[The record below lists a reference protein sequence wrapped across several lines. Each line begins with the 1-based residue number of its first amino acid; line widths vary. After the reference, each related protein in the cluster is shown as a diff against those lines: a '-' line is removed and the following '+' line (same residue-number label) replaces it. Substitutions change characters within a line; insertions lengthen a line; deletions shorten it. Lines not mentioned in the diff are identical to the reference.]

1 MVGCFSGKPDPND
14 EWNGAWDCLI
24 YIYALYA
31 ALALLSLLSYL
42 PQPILNQRRRSTE
55 GLSPEWA
62 LWLVVGTAYRL
73 LAASLVTLSNHTV
86 RLPFG
91 GNTGWLSG
99 PYWGFWGGGVL
110 VLIYELI
117 ATSITLAQT
126 ALLPHQRPLDIS
138 PTSRTLLW
146 GCVATTAGS
155 LMAMAL
161 SNNGAE
167 KFGREGWSGDDFVS
181 TLNLVTILASLCK
194 YVPQARLNRQRKS
207 TNGFSK
213 LQIWFD
219 AVAWLPLVA
228 MWILTA
234 IRELWRG
241 GGPRIGMQW
250 LNFVCSLGSFAGDG
264 WLLWQWWR
272 YRGGEGSGGRSQV
285 EGEEAGERA
294 PLLR

>member
-1 MVGCFSGKPDPND
+1 MVGCFGGKPDPND

-55 GLSPEWA
+55 GLSPDWA
-62 LWLVVGTAYRL
+62 LWLTVGVAYRL
-73 LAASLVTLSNHTV
+73 LAASLVTVSNHTL

-99 PYWGFWGGGVL
+99 PYWGMWDGGLL

-126 ALLPHQRPLDIS
+126 ALLPHRRPLGIS

-146 GCVATTAGS
+146 GCVATTIGS
-155 LMAMAL
+155 LMAMVL
-161 SNNGAE
+161 SNIGAE

-181 TLNLVTILASLCK
+181 TLNLITIMTSLYK

-207 TNGFSK
+207 TEGFSK
-213 LQIWFD
+213 LQILLD
-219 AVAWLPLVA
+219 AVAWLPVVA
-228 MWILTA
+228 TWVLTA

-241 GGPRIGMQW
+241 GGPRIGMPW
-250 LNFVCSLGSFAGDG
+250 LNFVCSIGSFAEDG

-272 YRGGEGSGGRSQV
+272 YRGGEGSEERSQV
-285 EGEEAGERA
+285 EGEEVGERA
-294 PLLR
+294 PLFG

>member
-1 MVGCFSGKPDPND
+1 MVGCFGGKPDPDD

-55 GLSPEWA
+55 GLSPDWA
-62 LWLVVGTAYRL
+62 LWLTVGVAYRL
-73 LAASLVTLSNHTV
+73 LAASLVTVSNHTV

-99 PYWGFWGGGVL
+99 PYWGSWDGGLL
-110 VLIYELI
+110 VFIYELI

-126 ALLPHQRPLDIS
+126 ALLPHRKSLEFS

-146 GCVATTAGS
+146 TCVATTAGS
-155 LMAMAL
+155 LIALVL
-161 SNNGAE
+161 SNIGVE

-181 TLNLVTILASLCK
+181 TLNLLAILATLCT
-194 YVPQARLNRQRKS
+194 YIPQARLNRQRKS
-207 TNGFSK
+207 TEGFSE
-213 LQIWFD
+213 LQILLD
-219 AVAWLPLVA
+219 AVAWLPVVA
-228 MWILTA
+228 IWVLTA

-241 GGPRIGMQW
+241 GGSRIRMQR
-250 LNFVCSLGSFAGDG
+250 LNFVCSVGSFAGDG

-272 YRGGEGSGGRSQV
+272 YRAGEDAEDGAQFGGD
-285 EGEEAGERA
+285 EEGERA
-294 PLLR
+294 PLMG